1 MLRALSKLLL
11 IALVATVHADEYS
24 YDYDDDYPAYQ
35 EEYDDPE
42 EQPVFTATPQDF
54 SVEVNGDITF
64 PCDVENLGSQVLM
77 FKHIMPNGENKLLF
91 VGDVILKP
99 AYRFKKVDNSFILT
113 GVQRRHAGRYAC
125 RIETSPVKELLHT
138 LDVQYPASVSR
149 VSEEVQRV
157 TQGSSVTLECKADGN
172 PTAAISWSR
181 QQGHLPSG
189 AQSEEGLSI
198 TLENVDRHVE
208 GTYICTASNGVGAP
222 ASTSMTVEVEY
233 PPEIITEQ
241 AILHTGEGDEAKL
254 MCIVHGRPTPQ
265 VSWSK
270 DGQPVVPDAHVV
282 EHDSVHRH
290 TLTIKQVTEA
300 DFGVYTCAAH
310 NAHGE
315 RQSALRVTG
324 QAKKPTFTSSPAGGE
339 KESYTLTWE
348 TESYSPIIRYQLKY
362 RKQKAALPQA
372 NVTSKDPSGWD
383 VQNYTPEIAQDI
395 ITGPLHRM
403 SHPIASLEPATDYE
417 AKVAVENK
425 FGWSEESELFGFYTR
440 KEVAVGQSASSGHSL
455 ALSRVLWLP
464 INLLA
469 LLMLFKL

>member
-362 RKQKAALPQA
+362 RKQKA